1 MAVYKKTSF
10 LQNAEYRDN
19 QFMDV
24 NVGMPRIGKSIS
36 DETFVIT
43 PEYEERPDKL
53 AFVLYESSTLWWVF
67 AARNPDILKDPLGD
81 FKAGTTIK
89 LPASSS
95 IQNITG

>member
-24 NVGMPRIGKSIS
+24 NVGMPSIGKSIS

-43 PEYEERPDKL
+43 PEYEE
-53 AFVLYESSTLWWVF
+53 S
-67 AARNPDILKDPLGD
+67 
-81 FKAGTTIK
+81 
-89 LPASSS
+89 
-95 IQNITG
+95 